1 MKAKSFFLFIVL
13 VLSVA
18 SLSFAEKKIPSL
30 FGKWKTESTG
40 GMMLN
45 AENQSEVTHWVPEQ
59 KVLKGRMEVT
69 SQDGRFISGVYVS
82 DRASEKFIGMITP
95 DGKSFY
101 ASDKD
106 GFWDCKII
114 DNDTFEIVYRH
125 VKPTDSVVAIG
136 MGKREK

>member
-1 MKAKSFFLFIVL
+1 MKAKSFFFIL
-13 VLSVA
+13 ISILSMA
-18 SLSFAEKKIPSL
+18 SLSFAGETIPSL
-30 FGKWKTESTG
+30 LGNWKTESTG

-45 AENQSEVTHWVPEQ
+45 AEKQGELTHWAPEQ
-59 KVLKGRMEVT
+59 KVLKGKLEVT
-69 SQDGRFISGVYVS
+69 GQNGRLITGVYVS
-82 DRASEKFIGMITP
+82 DRAREQFIGMITP

-125 VKPTDSVVAIG
+125 VKSTDSVVAIG